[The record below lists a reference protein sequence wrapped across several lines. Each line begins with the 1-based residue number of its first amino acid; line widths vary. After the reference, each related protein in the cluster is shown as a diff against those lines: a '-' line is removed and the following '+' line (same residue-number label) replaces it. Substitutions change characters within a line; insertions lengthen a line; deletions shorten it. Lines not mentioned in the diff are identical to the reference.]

1 MCSVAQQRFV
11 QEIVDVLAAHGE
23 ELGIFFTKNPI
34 AQNASAHDFPLV
46 DETTMSSDIT
56 HCGQELRRGDG

>member
-1 MCSVAQQRFV
+1 MCCVVQQRFV
-11 QEIVDVLAAHGE
+11 QQVVDIFATYGE

-56 HCGQELRRGDG
+56 H